1 MKLPKH
7 IRKMTREETVSEIV
21 LLNKKITEFWKSSSG
36 WSPIDAAEL
45 LSKSRLDRQVSLS
58 KSLILW
64 EEPKDEGMSDG
75 MLILAWAN
83 LGALVEGSLK
93 WFLSVYFEDY
103 KNDVNKLKKDPDGV
117 TLNPLRLYFK
127 KSVWTE
133 NDDYDEWVLSAQ
145 THRNSIH
152 AYQDKNIGDWQGY
165 HLKVKEYLVFLSNL
179 DSRVPYPDEMQYDCT

>member
-127 KSVWTE
+127 KSV
-133 NDDYDEWVLSAQ
+133 LSL
-145 THRNSIH
+145 IH
-152 AYQDKNIGDWQGY
+152 I
-165 HLKVKEYLVFLSNL
+165 
-179 DSRVPYPDEMQYDCT
+179 